1 MQRKLIQGVHY
12 PLFMRNISAHAEKTA
27 IISVYCFIDPLYI
40 MVLSLANLVKNQ
52 RQSTNTTYLY

>member
-1 MQRKLIQGVHY
+1 MQRKRSSLSISY
-12 PLFMRNISAHAEKTA
+12 YRIRNISAHAEKAA